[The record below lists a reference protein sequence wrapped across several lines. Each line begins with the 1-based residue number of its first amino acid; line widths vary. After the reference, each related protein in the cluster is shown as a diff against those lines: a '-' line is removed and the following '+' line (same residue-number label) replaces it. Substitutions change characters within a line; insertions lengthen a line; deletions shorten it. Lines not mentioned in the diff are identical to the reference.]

1 MRHMRIVVLVGLVG
15 AGCGTVSE
23 KTIDAAV
30 SKDGGV
36 DSGSADAAP
45 PRCNPVSPFG
55 TPIELSAIDTTGD
68 DEGAFLTLDE
78 LTIYFSSI
86 RAGGA
91 GGYDIYKATRAS
103 VSAPFGGVTPLT
115 GVNTSADERESRVSA
130 DGLTLIATDK
140 PGVSWRLVISQRAN
154 TTVSFPAL
162 QPIANVSGTTNDTE
176 PSMLPNGNVI
186 YFASDRGGAGNSYDI
201 YRTSRTGTAFAAPA
215 LVSGTQLNTTFV
227 ESSPIVTPDELHM
240 YFLSNRTGT
249 MGTYD
254 IYYASRATTADAFG
268 APVSV
273 TELNSP
279 QLDFPTWISADNCVL
294 YFSRT
299 TTTRAYDMYYAT
311 RGN

>member
-1 MRHMRIVVLVGLVG
+1 MRIVVFVGLVG
-15 AGCGTVSE
+15 VGCGTVSE

-30 SKDGGV
+30 SKDGAV
-36 DSGSADAAP
+36 DSSGDASP
-45 PRCNPVSPFG
+45 PRCNPSAPFG
-55 TPIELSAIDTTGD
+55 APVELAAIDTTGD
-68 DEGAFLTLDE
+68 EEGAFLTPDE

-91 GGYDIYKATRAS
+91 GGYDIYKATRTS
-103 VSAPFGGVTPLT
+103 VTAPFGGVVPVT
-115 GVNTSADERESRVSA
+115 GVNTASDERESRVSA

-140 PGVSWRLVISQRAN
+140 PGSSWRLVISQRAN
-154 TTVSFPAL
+154 TTVSFSAL

-176 PSMLPNGNVI
+176 PSLLPNGNVI
-186 YFASDRGGAGNSYDI
+186 YFASDRGGAGTSYDI
-201 YRTSRTGTAFAAPA
+201 FRTSRTGTAFAAPA

-227 ESSPIVTPDELHM
+227 ESSPVVTPDELHM

-254 IYYASRATTADAFG
+254 IYYTSRATTADAFG
-268 APVSV
+268 APVAV
-273 TELNSP
+273 NEVNSP

-294 YFSRT
+294 YFSRAT
-299 TTTRAYDMYYAT
+299 ATRAYDMYFAT